1 MPSLKSLAERKE
13 KTVEEEYNLYGQI
26 WADGDDEED
35 EEDEVEEEV
44 KRALARMTVKTPQ
57 HNWLTEMKKKKKKF

>member
-1 MPSLKSLAERKE
+1 M
-13 KTVEEEYNLYGQI
+13 EEEYNLYGQI

-35 EEDEVEEEV
+35 EEDEEEKEV

-57 HNWLTEMKKKKKKF
+57 HN